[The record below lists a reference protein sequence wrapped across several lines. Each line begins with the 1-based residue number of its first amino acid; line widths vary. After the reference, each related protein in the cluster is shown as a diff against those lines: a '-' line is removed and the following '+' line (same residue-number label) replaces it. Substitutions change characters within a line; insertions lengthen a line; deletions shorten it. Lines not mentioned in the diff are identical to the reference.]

1 MVNTSE
7 FKRHGLDRGPLIL
20 RHEVNVPLRRPPIQ
34 VPNERRYLVPGL
46 HSSAKESMS
55 IRVVVYV
62 LTGVKHV
69 TPGALD
75 AAAWTG

>member
-34 VPNERRYLVPGL
+34 VPNERRYLVPRL
-46 HSSAKESMS
+46 
-55 IRVVVYV
+55 
-62 LTGVKHV
+62 
-69 TPGALD
+69 AL
-75 AAAWTG
+75 